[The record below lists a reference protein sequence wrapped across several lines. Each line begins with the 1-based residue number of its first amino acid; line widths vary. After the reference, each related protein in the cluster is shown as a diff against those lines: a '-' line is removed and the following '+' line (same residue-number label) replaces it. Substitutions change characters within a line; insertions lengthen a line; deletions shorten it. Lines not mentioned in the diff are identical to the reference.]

1 MEQKLLFL
9 INHEW
14 TSPVLDRLM
23 AVASSAALWAV
34 PLVVAMLGLVI
45 WGGFKGRAFAVV
57 ALVAFGLSD
66 GVFGNAIK
74 HAVGRLRPCQSEV
87 GVRQID
93 LARPVWRGLFAPVKE
108 KVSLGT
114 GRDEEGRSFPSNHAA
129 NTAAVALVAAL
140 FWRRRGWLA
149 FVPAL
154 VVAWSRIYTGAH
166 WPLDVAAG
174 ICLGIGVAMLTFTL
188 SEWAWRRFGPRFSPR
203 LAALHPSLLSA

>member
-34 PLVVAMLGLVI
+34 PLAVAVLALLV
-45 WGGFKGRAFAVV
+45 WGGFKGRAFLAVV
-57 ALVAFGLSD
+57 LVALALND
-66 GVFGNAIK
+66 GVVGNAIK
-74 HAVGRLRPCQSEV
+74 HVVGRLRPHQSEV
-87 GVRQID
+87 GVRQLD

-114 GRDEEGRSFPSNHAA
+114 GRDEEGRSFPSNHAS
-129 NTAAVALVAAL
+129 NTAAVALLATL
-140 FWRRRGWLA
+140 FWRRQGWLA

-174 ICLGIGVAMLTFTL
+174 ICLGIGVALLTFAL
-188 SEWAWRRFGPRFSPR
+188 AEWAWRRFGPRFSPR

>member
-14 TSPVLDRLM
+14 TSPTLDRLM
-23 AVASSAALWAV
+23 AVASSAALWAA
-34 PLVVAMLGLVI
+34 PLAAIALALAIFGGFKARAFLVVA
-45 WGGFKGRAFAVV
+45 AT
-57 ALVAFGLSD
+57 AFGLSD

-74 HAVGRLRPCQSEV
+74 HHVARLRPHQSEV
-87 GVRQID
+87 GVRQLN
-93 LARPVWRGLFAPVKE
+93 LARHPWRGLFAPVKE
-108 KVSLGT
+108 KISLGT
-114 GRDEEGRSFPSNHAA
+114 GRDEVGRSFPSNHAT
-129 NTAAVALVAAL
+129 NTAAVALITAL

-154 VVAWSRIYTGAH
+154 LVAWSRIYTGSH

-174 ICLGIGVAMLTFTL
+174 ICLGIGVALLTFSL
-188 SEWAWRRFGPRFSPR
+188 AEWAWRRFGPRLSPR